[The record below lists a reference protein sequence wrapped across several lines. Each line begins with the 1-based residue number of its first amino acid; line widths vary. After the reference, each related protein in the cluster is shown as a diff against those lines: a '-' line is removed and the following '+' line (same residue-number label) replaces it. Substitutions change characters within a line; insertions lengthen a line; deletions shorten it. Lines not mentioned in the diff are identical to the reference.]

1 MLRKLLVILAMASSV
16 PAQAE
21 WKEAITDHFIVYAD
35 KSEPELQKFS
45 ERLEAVHYLMMR
57 ANGLQAEKPPV
68 RVRIFVYGDAAKIEK
83 LVRVRNA
90 AGFYRP
96 NPEGAIAVTPAK
108 SAGLSLNPVEVLHH
122 EYAHH
127 FMLQYFPAAYPAWYV
142 EGYAELMGTSSFER
156 KGAITFG
163 KANTARSN
171 ELNKSVWVHAGDIIS
186 KLRKDLPSGSKDNFY
201 GQSWLI
207 AHYLT
212 LSPERSQ
219 QLRGYLNAINRGASQ
234 AEAATA
240 FGDLNKFN
248 SDVKR
253 YLTNASFEYKAVP
266 LPDTLT
272 DNISYRK
279 LSASEIELM
288 EDAIELSRHKSPE
301 DAEKFVSELR
311 GKVAKFGSDTYA
323 LQLLGE
329 AEIDA
334 KNFDAAIGVA
344 DQILAADAKNSNA
357 LWLKAAALLEKA
369 KDSDDPKPAALQA
382 RKLALEANAAS
393 RDAPRPL
400 VAFFDS
406 FLVAR
411 EKPSVDALESLREA
425 VRRVPQ
431 DANLRLKLAAT
442 LTAMGGRP
450 NQIEA
455 IKALRPVAFD
465 PHGGEASEAAGK
477 LIEKLMVAV
486 LQEGVSGANTTK
498 TAKPSE

>member
-1 MLRKLLVILAMASSV
+1 MLSKLTAILVLGISV
-16 PAQAE
+16 PAMAE
-21 WKEAITDHFIVYAD
+21 WKEATTDHFIVYAD

-57 ANGLQAEKPPV
+57 ANGLQTEKPPV

-96 NPEGAIAVTPAK
+96 SPQGAIAVTPAK
-108 SAGLSLNPVEVLHH
+108 SAGLSLNPIEVLHH

-163 KANTARSN
+163 KANSARSN
-171 ELNKSVWVHAGDIIS
+171 ELNQAVWVHAGDIIS

-234 AEAATA
+234 ADAAKA

-248 SDVKR
+248 TDVKR
-253 YLTNASFEYKAVP
+253 YLSNASFEYKAVP
-266 LPDTLT
+266 LPETLT
-272 DNISYRK
+272 SNISYRK

-301 DAEKFVSELR
+301 DAEKFAVELR
-311 GKVAKFGSDTYA
+311 GKVGKFANDTYA
-323 LQLLGE
+323 LQMLGE
-329 AEIDA
+329 AEKDA
-334 KNFDAAIGVA
+334 KNFDGAIGIA
-344 DQILAADAKNSNA
+344 ERILSSNAEDSSA
-357 LWLKAAALLEKA
+357 LWLKAAALLEQA
-369 KDSDDPKPAALQA
+369 KDSDDPKPVALQA
-382 RKLALEANAAS
+382 RKLALDANTANP
-393 RDAPRPL
+393 DTPRPL

-406 FLVAR
+406 FLVAG
-411 EKPSVDALESLREA
+411 EKPSADALDSLREA
-425 VRRVPQ
+425 LRRVPQ
-431 DANLRLKLAAT
+431 DDSLRFKLAAT
-442 LTAMGGRP
+442 LTSVGGKP
-450 NQIEA
+450 NHIEA

-477 LIEKLMVAV
+477 MIEKLMIAV
-486 LQEGVSGANTTK
+486 LQESVSELNITK
-498 TAKPSE
+498 PAEPTE